1 MKRRDLLAVAASTV
15 AAPWVHAQ
23 TAAWPHQGLYPS
35 DLPIPPRWLG

>member
-23 TAAWPHQGLYPS
+23 TAAWPTKGS
-35 DLPIPPRWLG
+35 IV